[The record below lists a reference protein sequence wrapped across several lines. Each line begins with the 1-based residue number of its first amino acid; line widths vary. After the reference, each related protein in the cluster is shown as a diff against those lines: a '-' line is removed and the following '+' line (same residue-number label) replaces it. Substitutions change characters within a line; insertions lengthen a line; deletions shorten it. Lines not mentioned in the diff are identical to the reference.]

1 MFNKISYFSFATLFS
16 AAVSSTMAYDTK
28 PYVEQPKYSD
38 NQNVDLLVKGVFE
51 GIGVSVSQDELK
63 TSTRAS
69 DVIGK
74 DVYSSDGYLL
84 GRVYDVLFGKEGGVI
99 FIISS
104 GGIIPKVEI
113 GDTERAIYSH
123 ISYLSDDKKSLHLIL
138 PKEAFEKERVVEN

>member
-1 MFNKISYFSFATLFS
+1 MLKKLSYFSFIAFFSTAPNPTL
-16 AAVSSTMAYDTK
+16 AYDTK

-38 NQNVDLLVKGVFE
+38 NENVDLLVKSVFE
-51 GIGVSVSQDELK
+51 GVGVSVSQDDLK

-69 DVIGK
+69 EVIGK

-84 GRVYDVLFGKEGGVI
+84 GRVYDVLFGEEGGVI

-104 GGIIPKVEI
+104 GGIIPKLEI

-123 ISYLSDDKKSLHLIL
+123 ISYLSDDKKNLHLII